1 VDCPRSSASEFPVL
15 FKRGRN
21 RLTIVWNRVRTLA
34 RLPVVLPLLLFG
46 VGLIPR
52 LLALDTFLTSDEYR
66 WLGRSRDFLAGLI
79 AGDWGATLQT
89 GHPGVTTMWTGSLG
103 ILYRYWTR
111 PSSGPD
117 DLLTFVQGVP
127 NEPLDVAFMAPMR
140 FPTVLLTSLLVVAV
154 YLLVS
159 RLFDDRRVGT
169 VAALL
174 LALNPFHIAL
184 SRILHHDALVTTF
197 MTLSL
202 LPLLGYWLRGWSRR
216 WLLLSAIAAGLS
228 FLSKSPA
235 MFLMPFCALLGLIWA
250 VRRWRGGEWRGW
262 ADAGR
267 LVGDGLLWAAVA
279 WLTVCLAWPAT
290 WVVPLKVLSSV
301 FGIGY
306 QYVTEGHG
314 KGNFF
319 LGEITSNPGILF
331 YPVTWLLRTTPLALL
346 GFLVWIVVWLRSIL
360 NRRAQEVPGNRALAS
375 MFLLY
380 AVSFVA
386 FMTTGEKK
394 QDRYLLPAYPALE
407 ILAAL
412 GLVQLASILSSDSVK
427 PRLRIAWSPAAVL
440 SALIVVVLLFSGVL
454 AAVHYPYYFTYYN
467 PLLGGAPTAVRLVT
481 IGWGEGLERAAAYL
495 NEVPNASRLRVTSWY
510 HNSFGPYFQGQATHF
525 ASDAGQTLS
534 SDYAVV
540 YRNQIQRQLPTA
552 AQVRY
557 LVQHHTPVYTET
569 LHGVDYVYVYRLP
582 LARRSD
588 WQASRLPGRVTFFG
602 VAMTGSDHAPLTM
615 RLYWQNEGL
624 AHDDAWWVALQP
636 VGGATLPWQEC
647 SLRPEFAD
655 ERAVSGALLES
666 DCQVTGDVLSPGGYH
681 VQVGVGPDADQVTIV
696 PFPEGEFA
704 VAVQDGGIAVLVSRM
719 TSLAVHAGASLPKET
734 RPADLVYGGAVRL
747 VGYATEV
754 ISVNGEPY
762 LQVRL
767 YWQALEPIPLAE
779 LSQSLVVRMTIIP
792 PEGAASATAEGSF
805 ISGEAL
811 PAVWP
816 SGQVLTGTV
825 SLPLPAPTMV
835 SPQSLLSLDVWMGG
849 QQVIPFASDGQEA
862 EPVLS
867 VVEAE

>member
-1 VDCPRSSASEFPVL
+1 
-15 FKRGRN
+15 
-21 RLTIVWNRVRTLA
+21 
-34 RLPVVLPLLLFG
+34 
-46 VGLIPR
+46 
-52 LLALDTFLTSDEYR
+52 LTSDEYR
-66 WLGRSRDFLAGLI
+66 WVGRSREFLAGLI

-111 PSSGPD
+111 PSSTPD

-127 NEPLDVAFMAPMR
+127 NEPLDVAFIAPMR
-140 FPTVLLTSLLVVAV
+140 FPTVLLTSLLAVAV

-216 WLLLSAIAAGLS
+216 WLLLSGIAAGLS

-235 MFLMPFCALLGLIWA
+235 MFLMPFCALLGLTWA
-250 VRRWRGGEWRGW
+250 VQRWRGGEWRGW

-267 LVGDGLLWAAVA
+267 LVGGGLLWAAVA
-279 WLTVCLAWPAT
+279 WLIVCLAWPAT
-290 WVVPLKVLSSV
+290 WVVPPKVLSLV
-301 FGIGY
+301 FGTGY

-319 LGEITSNPGILF
+319 LGETTSNPGILF
-331 YPVTWLLRTTPLALL
+331 YPVTWLLRTTPLTLL
-346 GFLVWIVVWLRSIL
+346 GLLVWVVVWLRSIL
-360 NRRAQEVPGNRALAS
+360 SRRAQGEPGSRALAG
-375 MFLLY
+375 MFFLY
-380 AVSFVA
+380 AILFA
-386 FMTTGEKK
+386 GFMTTGEKK
-394 QDRYLLPAYPALE
+394 QDRYLLPVYPALE
-407 ILAAL
+407 VLAAL
-412 GLVQLASILSSDSVK
+412 GLVQLASILSRDSVK
-427 PRLRIAWSPAAVL
+427 SRLRIARSPAAVL
-440 SALIVVVLLFSGVL
+440 CALMVVVLLLLGVL

-495 NEVPNASRLRVTSWY
+495 NKVPNAGRLRVTSWY

-540 YRNQIQRQLPTA
+540 YVNQIQRQLPTA
-552 AQVRY
+552 EQVRY
-557 LVQHHTPVYTET
+557 LVQHHTPVHTET

-602 VAMTGSDHAPLTM
+602 VGETGSDHAPLAL

-624 AHDDAWWVALQP
+624 VHDDAWWVTLQS
-636 VGGATLPWQEC
+636 VDGVTLPWQEC

-655 ERAVSGALLES
+655 EQAVSGGLLES
-666 DCQVTGDVLSPGGYH
+666 DCQVTGDILSPGGYH
-681 VQVGVGPDADQVTIV
+681 LQVGVGPDADQVTIV

-704 VAVQDGGIAVLVSRM
+704 VAVRDGGIPSLVSRM
-719 TSLAVHAGASLPKET
+719 TALAVHAGVSLPQEAH
-734 RPADLVYGGAVRL
+734 PADLVYGGAVRL
-747 VGYATEV
+747 VGYATEA
-754 ISVNGEPY
+754 ISVSGEPH
-762 LQVRL
+762 LQVLL

-779 LSQSLVVRMTIIP
+779 LSQSLAVKMAIIS
-792 PEGAASATAEGSF
+792 PEGVTLATAEGPF

-811 PAVWP
+811 PSVWP

-825 SLPLPAPTMV
+825 SLPLPAPTLV

-849 QQVIPFASDGQEA
+849 QQVVPLASDGQVARPTLPAIEI
-862 EPVLS
+862 E
-867 VVEAE
+867 